1 MTAFVD
7 TNFLIYSIIDS
18 ADPLERAKKAVA
30 IELLEQRLDLVLSA
44 QVLQEF
50 YVQVTRASRP
60 GALSHE
66 LACEFIES
74 WKRFQI
80 VPTTVELVDRAL
92 SIRQETG
99 FQYWD
104 CAIVAAAQ
112 NAGCETLLTEDMQ
125 EGRVLGGVLLTNPF
139 SALRTA

>member
-1 MTAFVD
+1 MAAFLD
-7 TNFLIYSIIDS
+7 TNILIYSIS
-18 ADPLERAKKAVA
+18 ASEEPLEFTKKSLAA
-30 IELLEQRLDLVLSA
+30 DLLQRRNDLVLST

-80 VPTTVELVDRAL
+80 VPVTADLVDRGL
-92 SIRQETG
+92 LIRRETG

-104 CAIVAAAQ
+104 CAVIAAAQ
-112 NAGCETLLTEDMQ
+112 IAGCDTLLTEDMQ
-125 EGRVLGGVLLTNPF
+125 EGRILGGVTLSNPF
-139 SALRTA
+139 SILRTA

>member
-1 MTAFVD
+1 LAAFLD
-7 TNFLIYSIIDS
+7 TNILIYSIS
-18 ADPLERAKKAVA
+18 ASDEPLEFTKKALA
-30 IELLEQRLDLVLSA
+30 ADLLQRRNDLVLST

-50 YVQVTRASRP
+50 YVQVTRATRP

-74 WKRFQI
+74 WKRFQV
-80 VPTTVELVDRAL
+80 VPVTADLVDRAL
-92 SIRQETG
+92 QIRKETG

-104 CAIVAAAQ
+104 CAIIAAA
-112 NAGCETLLTEDMQ
+112 AFAECETLLTEDMQ
-125 EGRVLGGVLLTNPF
+125 EGRRVAGVLLTNPF

>member
-1 MTAFVD
+1 MAAFID
-7 TNFLIYSIIDS
+7 TNVLIYSITDS

-30 IELLEQRLDLVLSA
+30 IGLLERRLDLVLST

-80 VPTTVELVDRAL
+80 VPVTADLVDRAL
-92 SIRQETG
+92 LIRRETG

-112 NAGCETLLTEDMQ
+112 IAGCDTLLTEDMQ
-125 EGRVLGGVLLTNPF
+125 EGRILGGVTLSNPF
-139 SALRTA
+139 SILRTA

>member
-1 MTAFVD
+1 MSAFLD
-7 TNFLIYSIIDS
+7 TNILIYSIS
-18 ADPLERAKKAVA
+18 ASVDPLEHAKKALA
-30 IELLEQRLDLVLSA
+30 ADLLQRRNDLVLSA

-50 YVQVTRASRP
+50 YVQVTRVSRP

-80 VPTTVELVDRAL
+80 VPITVDLVDQAL
-92 SIRQETG
+92 MIRQETG

-104 CAIVAAAQ
+104 CAIIAAAQ
-112 NAGCETLLTEDMQ
+112 IAGCDTLLTEDMQ
-125 EGRVLGGVLLTNPF
+125 AGRILGGVTLSNPF
-139 SALRTA
+139 STLRTA

>member
-1 MTAFVD
+1 MAAFLD
-7 TNFLIYSIIDS
+7 TNILIYSIS
-18 ADPLERAKKAVA
+18 ASEEPLEFTKKSLAA
-30 IELLEQRLDLVLSA
+30 DLLQRRNDLVLST

-80 VPTTVELVDRAL
+80 VPVTADLVDRAL
-92 SIRQETG
+92 LIRRETG

-104 CAIVAAAQ
+104 CAIIAAAQ
-112 NAGCETLLTEDMQ
+112 IAGCDTLLTEDMQ
-125 EGRVLGGVLLTNPF
+125 EGRILGDVTLSNPF
-139 SALRTA
+139 SILRTA

>member
-1 MTAFVD
+1 MAAFLD
-7 TNFLIYSIIDS
+7 TNILIYSIS
-18 ADPLERAKKAVA
+18 ASEEPLEFTKKSLAA
-30 IELLEQRLDLVLSA
+30 DLLQRRNDLVLST

-80 VPTTVELVDRAL
+80 VPVTADLVDRAL
-92 SIRQETG
+92 LIRRETG

-104 CAIVAAAQ
+104 CAIIAAAQ
-112 NAGCETLLTEDMQ
+112 IAGCDTLLTEDMQ
-125 EGRVLGGVLLTNPF
+125 EGRILGGVTLSNPF
-139 SALRTA
+139 SILRTA

>member
-1 MTAFVD
+1 LAAFLD
-7 TNFLIYSIIDS
+7 TNILIYSIS
-18 ADPLERAKKAVA
+18 ASEEPLEFTKKSLAA
-30 IELLEQRLDLVLSA
+30 DLLQRRNDLVLST

-80 VPTTVELVDRAL
+80 VPVTADLVDRAL
-92 SIRQETG
+92 LIRRETG

-104 CAIVAAAQ
+104 CAIIAAAQ
-112 NAGCETLLTEDMQ
+112 IAGCDTLLTEDMQ
-125 EGRVLGGVLLTNPF
+125 EGRILGDVTLSNPF
-139 SALRTA
+139 SILRTA

>member
-1 MTAFVD
+1 MAAFLD
-7 TNFLIYSIIDS
+7 TNILIYSIS
-18 ADPLERAKKAVA
+18 ASEEPLEFTKKSLAGD
-30 IELLEQRLDLVLSA
+30 LLQRRNDLVLST

-80 VPTTVELVDRAL
+80 VPVTADLVDRAL
-92 SIRQETG
+92 LIRRETG

-104 CAIVAAAQ
+104 CAIIAAAQ
-112 NAGCETLLTEDMQ
+112 IAGCDTLLTEDMQ
-125 EGRVLGGVLLTNPF
+125 EGRILGGVTLSNPF
-139 SALRTA
+139 SILRTA